1 MSSKDRPPHS
11 FDVAAETH
19 DSEDLYSTIAFLN
32 APFQALRSKW
42 VPWVLFAFALVVYY
56 LTVQPGVFPGAPAS
70 LAAPVLGAR
79 PDLSPMHFLWKR
91 LVHLVAGEGVG
102 MVYRTNLLSVFFG
115 AASVGLCYSVMLHL
129 LTLVIE
135 PTQIGHLPAARQEE
149 GMRLGRSAARLG
161 ALASSIVLAFCLP
174 FWISATRVSMHTF
187 YVAWLFL
194 SGLLVLLFMKR
205 RTAWLAFLWALV
217 HCAGMTQTSAF
228 LDFFPLMAFLFLYV
242 LWGDNQIRIGHTCL
256 AAGIGAILGISLL
269 FLGVWA
275 FYSSP
280 AWAEA
285 SIYTSYLNCVNRCAK
300 VLFNG
305 VRGGLGQAPWL
316 ILLGL
321 TLAPW
326 AASLIAARRAINGE
340 VNVSF
345 YFLHAVIAVISVLVV
360 LDFRASPWRFM
371 GTNNTTVIPYV
382 LTSMTFGYIT
392 AYLYLLPANL
402 WANSE
407 SEGMQRL
414 ASVLRPIV
422 AVAFLAIPAVAAVQN
437 FHETDNRPSRAVR
450 LFADAFIDSLEGR
463 PWVVTSGMFDDVI
476 LLRAKERNVK
486 IYCLN
491 SNPAQ
496 MRRLRRH
503 LPDIRLQNAS
513 TLGVQSLVQE
523 WLTSFPE
530 APQQLALA
538 IVPDL
543 WTLGKYQARP
553 NKLAFL
559 GMRSEEF
566 AGIDPDEVLNEH
578 IQFWDIMSAAFG
590 VIPAL
595 PRNASPRSAAYDAPT
610 SMVRGYRDMVFRPR
624 ISLAGNNLGYALSM
638 LSRDATLP
646 AERRKRLADVA
657 YEIYTRIHE
666 FDPGNISATL
676 NWASKVF
683 EHEGDEKTAEAR
695 EELQKLN
702 DAITTGG
709 NISMRNLVWALSRFY
724 GYVEDPAFFANL
736 GWSWANTGQP
746 NLAMQALANAQETM
760 PDYTRLRIKAA
771 LAQLNFATAHT
782 ETSESL
788 YREML
793 LEEPGNHQALMGLVH
808 LCTLRGDT
816 KEARSFLER
825 AEQAGVPASSRLIA
839 LSTIYVVEG
848 DEEKAIETIRALLK
862 DDSQNTAAWTMLCS
876 LLYQQRNNREL
887 SDAIRILEGRAGRDT
902 YETLIAKA
910 LLAELGGEV
919 SDTATAAV
927 DDEIQIRN
935 NLTQARD
942 YYVRASRLK
951 GQTSNVMLLRRIL
964 SLDRRIVDK
973 VRAREHAERLLRI
986 DLQDPFANYILGS
999 LSIDAGNYKA
1009 AEAYLTRSAE
1019 NEPDIANLNDLADVL
1034 YNLGKYD
1041 EAESRVQQA
1050 FLLPG
1055 ADQSYELWDTRGIL
1069 RTQRGDLDGAEEALQ
1084 HSLSLYGEDMRVH
1097 LHLANV
1103 YHLAGEQRKAL
1114 ASELIRFIAPEAGS
1128 LPRNDRRLF
1137 EELHLKILGVRYSE
1151 DNYKKK

>member
-1 MSSKDRPPHS
+1 MPN
-11 FDVAAETH
+11 
-19 DSEDLYSTIAFLN
+19 DSPSRMPDPGSPAQANDDLFNNIAFLN
-32 APFQALRSKW
+32 APFQALRNGW
-42 VPWVLFAFALVVYY
+42 VPWVLFALALVAYY
-56 LTVQPGVFPGAPAS
+56 LTVQPGVFPGAPAG

-79 PDLSPMHFLWKR
+79 SDLSPMHFVWKR
-91 LVHLVAGEGVG
+91 LVRFVAGDGLG
-102 MVYRTNLLSVFFG
+102 MVHRANLLSAFFG
-115 AASVGLCYSVMLHL
+115 AVSVGLCYAVMRHL

-135 PTQIGHLPAARQEE
+135 PTQIGHLPAARQAE
-149 GMRLGRSAARLG
+149 GTVLARRAASLG
-161 ALASSIVLAFCLP
+161 ALASSLVLAFCLP
-174 FWISATRVSMHTF
+174 FWISSTRVSMHTF
-187 YVAWLFL
+187 YVAWLLL
-194 SGLLVLLFMKR
+194 SALLMLLYMKR
-205 RTAWLAFLWALV
+205 RATWLAFLWAFV
-217 HCAGMTQTSAF
+217 HVAGMTQTSAF
-228 LDFFPLMAFLFLYV
+228 LDFFPLLAFLFLYV
-242 LWGDNQIRIGHTCL
+242 LWGDNEVRIGRTCL
-256 AAGIGAILGISLL
+256 AAGFGGLLGVGLL
-269 FLGVWA
+269 FLSVWA
-275 FYSSP
+275 FYTSP

-285 SIYTSYLNCVNRCAK
+285 STYTSYLNCANRCVKA
-300 VLFNG
+300 LIGG
-305 VRGGLGQAPWL
+305 VRGGLGKAPWL

-321 TLAPW
+321 TIAPW

-340 VNVSF
+340 VNASF
-345 YFLHAVIAVISVLVV
+345 YFLHAVIAVISVLVA

-371 GTNNTTVIPYV
+371 GTNNTTVVPYV

-392 AYLYLLPANL
+392 AYLYLLPVNL

-407 SEGMQRL
+407 SSSMQRL
-414 ASVLRPIV
+414 AAFLRPAM
-422 AVAFLAIPAVAAVQN
+422 AVVFLAIAAIAAVHN
-437 FHETDNRPSRAVR
+437 FREADPRPSRAVR
-450 LFADAFIDSLEGR
+450 LFADEFLDSLEGR

-476 LLRAKERNVK
+476 LLRAKERGIDVH
-486 IYCLN
+486 CLN
-491 SNPAQ
+491 SNPVQ
-496 MRRLRRH
+496 MRRIRRY

-513 TLGVQSLVQE
+513 TLGVQTLVQE
-523 WLTSFPE
+523 WLASFPD

-559 GMRSEEF
+559 GVHAEEL
-566 AGIDPDEVLNEH
+566 AKIDPDEVLEEH
-578 IQFWDIMSAAFG
+578 LRLWDAMEKAFDE
-590 VIPAL
+590 IPDA
-595 PRNASPRSAAYDAPT
+595 PADASPRSAAYDAPT
-610 SMVRGYRDMVFRPR
+610 AMVRGFRDIVFRPR
-624 ISLAGNNLGYALSM
+624 LSLAGNDLGYSLSM
-638 LSRDATLP
+638 LSRDTTLP

-657 YEIYTRIHE
+657 YEIYTRVHR
-666 FDPGNISATL
+666 FDPGNVSATL

-683 EHEGDEKTAEAR
+683 EREPEEKTAEAR

-709 NISMRNLVWALSRFY
+709 NLSMRNLVWALSRFY

-746 NLAMQALANAQETM
+746 NLAMQALANAQDTM

-782 ETSESL
+782 ETSESI

-816 KEARSFLER
+816 KEARDFLAR
-825 AEQAGVPASSRLIA
+825 AEESGVPVSQRMIA
-839 LSTIYVVEG
+839 LSSIYVVEG
-848 DEEKAIETIRALLK
+848 DEDKAVETIRTVLK
-862 DDSQNTAAWTMLCS
+862 DDPQNTTAWTMLCS

-887 SDAIRILEGRAGRDT
+887 SDAIRILEGRAGRDS
-902 YETLIAKA
+902 YEVLIAKA

-919 SDTATAAV
+919 SDTGV
-927 DDEIQIRN
+927 SVKDDTIQLRN
-935 NLTQARD
+935 NLAKARD
-942 YYVRASRLK
+942 YYVLASRLK

-964 SLDRRIVDK
+964 SLDRRIADK
-973 VRAREHAERLLRI
+973 PRAKEHAQRLLRI
-986 DLQDPFANYILGS
+986 DLQDPFANYIMGS
-999 LSIDAGNYKA
+999 LSIDDGNYKA

-1019 NEPDIANLNDLADVL
+1019 LEPAIDNLNDLADVL

-1050 FLLPG
+1050 FLLPE
-1055 ADQSYELWDTRGIL
+1055 ADQSYELWDTRGVL
-1069 RTQRGDLDGAEEALQ
+1069 RLQRGDLDGAEEAFQ
-1084 HSLSLYGEDMRVH
+1084 RSLSLFSEDMRVH

-1103 YHLAGEQRKAL
+1103 YHLAGDQRKAL
-1114 ASELIRFIAPEAGS
+1114 AAELIRFIAAEADS